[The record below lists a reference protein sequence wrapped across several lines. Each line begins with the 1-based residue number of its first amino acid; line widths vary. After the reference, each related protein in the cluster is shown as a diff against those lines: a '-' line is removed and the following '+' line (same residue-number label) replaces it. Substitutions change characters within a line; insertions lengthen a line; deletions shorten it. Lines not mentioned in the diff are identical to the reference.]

1 VGDEDRVLVESVQRG
16 MRSRAFERGRL
27 MLPSEEL
34 IGEFQRWVAA
44 RLDQTPSRGNDSSH
58 VRE

>member
-1 VGDEDRVLVESVQRG
+1 MLVESVQRG
-16 MRSRAFERGRL
+16 MRSGAFERGRL
-27 MLPSEEL
+27 MPSEEL

-44 RLDQTPSRGNDSSH
+44 GLDQTPSRGNTNSH

>member
-1 VGDEDRVLVESVQRG
+1 
-16 MRSRAFERGRL
+16 

-44 RLDQTPSRGNDSSH
+44 GLVPRDQTPSRGNDNSH